1 MTVIATAGHV
11 DHGKSTLVRALTGTD
26 PDRLAEEKERG
37 LTIDLGFA
45 NLGLSRKR
53 SLSLIDVPG
62 HIRFLRNM
70 LAGVGAVQGC
80 LFVVSATE
88 GWKPQS
94 EEHLRILDLLGIE
107 HAVIAVTMADLVDSE
122 LLELAILDIEDHVEG
137 TFAQGA
143 SIIPVSGVTGIG
155 IDDLKTA
162 LADLFDAVGRAKNRK
177 APRLWVDRSFAPT
190 GTGTVVT
197 GTLMDG
203 ELAVGDH
210 ITVIPTHDQG
220 RVRTLQTHHTSVESI
235 KPGNRVAINLSGVNH
250 AAVRRGDVLVHPDR
264 WHSASIIDAEVRVL
278 PQMPQPLTRKG
289 AFVAYIGSGEFP
301 ARVRLLGTVEQIE
314 PGSSGKIRLYL
325 DRPVPALPGDRFIL
339 RESGRSQTVGGGRFL
354 DVDPVVP
361 AKRANPD
368 GHPDRVVAER
378 GWIEASLFAKLTGEE
393 RPATLSKWIVSPEA
407 LATTETA
414 VRERI
419 AAAGQLG
426 LDVALL
432 DDRERAV
439 VETRDDIVVSDG
451 QVTIGEVV
459 SEFSDHPWLAELNE
473 DPFHPMKPDEV
484 DLDRGE
490 VRAMVRQ
497 GLVIE
502 TEGIYFSA
510 AAIERAADLLRARL
524 QEAPE
529 GVTVADVRDM
539 LNTSRKF
546 VLALL
551 AHFDANGRTR
561 RRGDYRIAG
570 PRL

>member
-53 SLSLIDVPG
+53 SISLIDVPG

-70 LAGVGAVQGC
+70 LAGVGAVQGV

-107 HAVIAVTMADLVDSE
+107 HAVIAVTMTDLIDDE
-122 LLELAILDIEDHVEG
+122 LLELAVLDVEDHVAG
-137 TFAQGA
+137 TFAQRA
-143 SIIPVSGVTGIG
+143 PIVPVSGVTQVG
-155 IDDLKTA
+155 IDELKAALTDLYE
-162 LADLFDAVGRAKNRK
+162 AVGRAQDRG

-197 GTLMDG
+197 GTLTDG
-203 ELAVGDH
+203 TLKVGDH
-210 ITVIPTHDQG
+210 ITVVPSMQDG
-220 RVRTLQTHHTSVESI
+220 RIRTLQTHHRTVESI
-235 KPGNRVAINLSGVNH
+235 KPGNRVAINLSGIGH
-250 AAVRRGDVLVHPDR
+250 ASVSRGDVLVHPDR
-264 WHSASIIDAEVRVL
+264 WHSASIIDAEIRVL
-278 PQMPQPLTRKG
+278 PQMPQPLTRRG
-289 AFVAYIGSGEFP
+289 AFQAYIGSGEFQV
-301 ARVRLLGTVEQIE
+301 RIRLLGAGDELD
-314 PGSSGKIRLYL
+314 PGATGKVRLYL

-354 DVDPVVP
+354 DIDPVVP
-361 AKRANPD
+361 VKDADPD
-368 GHPDRVVAER
+368 GTPDRVIEER
-378 GWIEASLFAKLTGEE
+378 GWIEADRFAQLTGEQR
-393 RPATLSKWIVSPEA
+393 RPNVGPWIVSNEA
-407 LATTETA
+407 LAESEKSM
-414 VRERI
+414 RERI
-419 AAAGQLG
+419 TTAGELG

-432 DDRERAV
+432 DRRERALLDTL
-439 VETRDDIVVSDG
+439 EDIVVG
-451 QVTIGEVV
+451 EGRATIGTPV
-459 SEFSDHPWLAELNE
+459 SEFSGHPWIIQLNAE
-473 DPFHPMKPDEV
+473 PFQPPAPTDV
-484 DLDRGE
+484 DRGE

-502 TEGIYFSA
+502 SDGIYFSA
-510 AAIERAADLLRARL
+510 TAVEHAADLLRDRL
-524 QEAPE
+524 ASTPE

-539 LNTSRKF
+539 LDTSRKY

-551 AHFDANGRTR
+551 ANLDRNGRTR

>member
-122 LLELAILDIEDHVEG
+122 LLELAVLDIEDHVEG
-137 TFAQGA
+137 TFAEGA
-143 SIIPVSGVTGIG
+143 PIVPVSSVTGDG
-155 IDDLKTA
+155 IDDLKAA

-210 ITVIPTHDQG
+210 ITVVPTQDQG
-220 RVRTLQTHHTSVESI
+220 RVRTLQSHHTSVESI

-250 AAVRRGDVLVHPDR
+250 AEVRRGDVLVHPDR

-289 AFVAYIGSGEFP
+289 AFVAYVGSGEFP
-301 ARVRLLGTVEQIE
+301 ARVRLLGGVDQIE
-314 PGSSGKIRLYL
+314 PGESGKIRLYL

-339 RESGRSQTVGGGRFL
+339 RESGRAQTVGGGRFL
-354 DVDPVVP
+354 DIDPVVP
-361 AKRANPD
+361 AKRADPD
-368 GHPDRVVAER
+368 GDPDRVIAER
-378 GWIEASLFAKLTGEE
+378 GWIEADLFAKLTGET
-393 RPATLSKWIVSPEA
+393 RAATLGKWIISPEA
-407 LATTETA
+407 LAATEQV
-414 VRERI
+414 VRARI
-419 AAAGQLG
+419 EAAGELG

-432 DDRERAV
+432 DEQERAV
-439 VETRDDIVVSDG
+439 VESRDDIVVRDG
-451 QVTIGEVV
+451 QVTIGEAI
-459 SEFSDHPWLAELNE
+459 SEFADHPWLAELNE
-473 DPFHPMKPDEV
+473 DPFRPMKPDEV

-497 GLVIE
+497 GIVIE

-510 AAIERAADLLRARL
+510 LAIEQAADLLRQRL
-524 QEAPE
+524 SETPQ

-539 LNTSRKF
+539 LDTSRKF